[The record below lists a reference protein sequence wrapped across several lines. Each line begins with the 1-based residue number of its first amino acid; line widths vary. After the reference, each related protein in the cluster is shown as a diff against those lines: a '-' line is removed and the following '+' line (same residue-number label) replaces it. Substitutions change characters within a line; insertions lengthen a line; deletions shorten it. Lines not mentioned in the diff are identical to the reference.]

1 MRTLLNHQ
9 YLFLPFSF
17 ERFPP
22 SVCLSLFSPISAHPG
37 SRFWKDVKSACA
49 GPPPPPPRPRP
60 RSPRSHW
67 IEEGIRS
74 CPPKLVRLQTRV
86 CPQAPKRIAVDCSD
100 LHFPRVP
107 RKPSC
112 TPVRTLL
119 KFLSGGHFVA
129 ASALSFHFCGLNLS
143 PVLFWGSCRTDT

>member
-9 YLFLPFSF
+9 YLFSPFSLLKLVF
-17 ERFPP
+17 THFCTPGFQILERCKKRMRR
-22 SVCLSLFSPISAHPG
+22 S
-37 SRFWKDVKSACA
+37 
-49 GPPPPPPRPRP
+49 PPPRPRP
-60 RSPRSHW
+60 RTPRSHW

-86 CPQAPKRIAVDCSD
+86 CPQAPKRIAVDCSE